1 MKCKNNNNN
10 NNNNDNS
17 NNNNNNNNNNDKTN
31 YSNLCTINFAKEE
44 KKYSVKALFTSHF
57 IS

>member
-1 MKCKNNNNN
+1 MMMMILIIIIKNNNNLFI
-10 NNNNDNS
+10 DN
-17 NNNNNNNNNNDKTN
+17 KAN
-31 YSNLCTINFAKEE
+31 YYKLFTINVAEE